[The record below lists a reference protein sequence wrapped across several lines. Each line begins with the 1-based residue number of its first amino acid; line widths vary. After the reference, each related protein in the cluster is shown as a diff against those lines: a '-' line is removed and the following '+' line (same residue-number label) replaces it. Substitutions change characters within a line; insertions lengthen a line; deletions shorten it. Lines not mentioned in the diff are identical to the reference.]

1 MADDVSKVEFAGLTP
16 GANDDLDS
24 GVKNMQLLYELAV
37 DVNVRLGAT
46 MMTIKD
52 LINLFPGSVV
62 ELDRMAGE
70 SCDLFVN
77 DVLIGKGEV
86 VVINDNFG
94 LRPFRKGRGS
104 SKADHGGRRRPQDRR
119 PHCGRHW

>member
-1 MADDVSKVEFAGLTP
+1 MADQVSKAEFSGLTP
-16 GANDDLDS
+16 GENDDANS
-24 GVKNMQLLYELAV
+24 GVNNMQVLYDLPV

-46 MMTIKD
+46 VMTIKE

-70 SCDLFVN
+70 SCDLYVN
-77 DVLIGKGEV
+77 DVMIGKGEV

-94 LRPFRKGRGS
+94 LRITEIIS
-104 SKADHGGRRRPQDRR
+104 SEERLSGL
-119 PHCGRHW
+119 

>member
-1 MADDVSKVEFAGLTP
+1 MADQISKAEFAGLSP
-16 GANDDLDS
+16 GENDDVNS
-24 GVKNMQLLYELAV
+24 GVNNMQVLYDLPV

-46 MMTIKD
+46 VMTIKE

-70 SCDLFVN
+70 SCDLYVN
-77 DVLIGKGEV
+77 DVMIGKGEV

-94 LRPFRKGRGS
+94 LRITEIISSEERLRGL
-104 SKADHGGRRRPQDRR
+104 
-119 PHCGRHW
+119 

>member
-1 MADDVSKVEFAGLTP
+1 MADDISKVEFAGLTP
-16 GANDDLDS
+16 GEKQEGDTSA
-24 GVKNMQLLYELAV
+24 GQNMQLLYDLAV
-37 DVNVRLGAT
+37 EVNVRLGAT
-46 MMTIKD
+46 MMTIKE

-94 LRPFRKGRGS
+94 LRITDIIS
-104 SKADHGGRRRPQDRR
+104 SEDRLKSL
-119 PHCGRHW
+119 

>member
-1 MADDVSKVEFAGLTP
+1 MTDDVSKAEFAGISP
-16 GANDDLDS
+16 GENDDPNS
-24 GVKNMQLLYELAV
+24 GRKNLKMLYDLSIN
-37 DVNVRLGAT
+37 VNVRLGAT
-46 MMTIKD
+46 VMSIKD

-77 DVLIGKGEV
+77 DVIIGKGEV

-94 LRPFRKGRGS
+94 LRITEIIS
-104 SKADHGGRRRPQDRR
+104 SEERLKNI
-119 PHCGRHW
+119 